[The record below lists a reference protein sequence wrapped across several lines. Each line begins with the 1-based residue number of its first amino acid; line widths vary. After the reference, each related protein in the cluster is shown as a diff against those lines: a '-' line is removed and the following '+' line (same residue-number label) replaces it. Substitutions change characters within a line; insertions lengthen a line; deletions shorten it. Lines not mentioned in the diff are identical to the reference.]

1 MTLTR
6 RRLLALAALAPL
18 ASRAMAQATAFP
30 TKPVRIVVPYNVG
43 LGPDVVARAVA
54 ASMEQAW
61 GQSVIVENKPG
72 AAGIIAMSEV
82 KRAAPDGH
90 TLFVGDAGSLAA
102 NPLIYRNLPYLVSDF
117 APLTTLFNATFV
129 VWVRAG
135 SPYRTLRELIDA
147 ARAQPEK
154 ISYASLG
161 NGHPSQLAVESFAAA
176 AGITLLHVPF
186 KDAGAMM
193 TAVATGDCDFTTL
206 SANTSSGM
214 VKAGKW
220 RGLAVAAPSRLREY
234 PEIPTI
240 VEAGGPSVTM
250 QPWAA
255 LLGVAGTPEPIL
267 DRIHKQTLA
276 ALNTP
281 EIRARIEAAGF
292 DVLPS
297 TPAQLVERIRRDVAT
312 YTPLVAS
319 GRVRVE

>member
-1 MTLTR
+1 
-6 RRLLALAALAPL
+6 
-18 ASRAMAQATAFP
+18 
-30 TKPVRIVVPYNVG
+30 
-43 LGPDVVARAVA
+43 
-54 ASMEQAW
+54 MEQAW
-61 GQSVIVENKPG
+61 GQNVIVENKPG

-129 VWVRAG
+129 VWVRTG

-154 ISYASLG
+154 VSYASLG

-220 RGLAVAAPSRLREY
+220 RGLAVAAPSRLREH
-234 PEIPTI
+234 PDIPTI
-240 VEAGGPSVTM
+240 VEAGGPAVTM

-255 LLGVAGTPEPIL
+255 LLGVSGTPEPIL

-281 EIRARIEAAGF
+281 EIRTRIEAAGF

-319 GRVRVE
+319 GRVKVE